1 MYKDIRLHGSL
12 ENRIE
17 YYAIAAG
24 VDAHKR
30 YFFNVDQSS
39 DAELRFF
46 STTNEFIIGQNGIK
60 HRGNGGSF
68 CEYMFGVDQ
77 PLTDMAKGDVINR
90 LVLYG
95 THFDQK
101 AGALRFSDRTD
112 GTLTYDKIFFDG
124 NAVTNYFF
132 FIHSNSLS
140 GAVKEQ
146 QELILR
152 RLGKTL
158 KRSLAIGNGEDNRII
173 AEINANA
180 DADDLQLFLFKL
192 INTRHEEYRNAF
204 QTLYLRTKR
213 IADEEFAQLTELA
226 QRNDID
232 RYQQERIR
240 IDVMYKHP
248 DNRRIVDEYRNI
260 LCSCNLRGEIN
271 RLENARLTRLKT
283 LSVRNKIPGALF
295 YTLDEL
301 LRKDRKLVELE
312 ESDYISATRQIL
324 AGLFFA
330 ERQIESRVDREDMLK
345 LLHAKKMASEHR
357 NHTFEELLLDASKA
371 CDENIRDGADISLLE
386 EFSYIIT
393 YLDRYDTTSQVINQ
407 LAFMENIRISEDML
421 RSILGNKKE
430 FDALAPNLFNT
441 LFINGV
447 LENKYLGNYG
457 RKKLIT
463 LVRGLQE
470 IESGITKSPEVLEQL
485 KAIDRE
491 EQIFIILLQHVRER
505 IRNFYSK
512 FSTKTDQQI
521 LKREVTD
528 ELLAKKLIHSEVS
541 NDLFNETILT
551 IQKEAIYL
559 HNLLPQIIAEESVS
573 LREDFLDNSGL
584 DRFYVEELELE
595 YFELNDL
602 PLDDLYQI
610 RKGLN

>member
-1 MYKDIRLHGSL
+1 M
-12 ENRIE
+12 
-17 YYAIAAG
+17 
-24 VDAHKR
+24 
-30 YFFNVDQSS
+30 
-39 DAELRFF
+39 
-46 STTNEFIIGQNGIK
+46 
-60 HRGNGGSF
+60 
-68 CEYMFGVDQ
+68 
-77 PLTDMAKGDVINR
+77 
-90 LVLYG
+90 YG
-95 THFDQK
+95 THYDHRTESLK
-101 AGALRFSDRTD
+101 IGERTEGAIPFE
-112 GTLTYDKIFFDG
+112 KIFFDG
-124 NAVTNYFF
+124 NAVCNYFF
-132 FIHSNSLS
+132 FIHDESL
-140 GAVKEQ
+140 GKGLRAQ
-146 QELILR
+146 QEELLR
-152 RLGKTL
+152 RLGKVL
-158 KRSLAIGNGEDNRII
+158 KRSTAIAYGDDNQII
-173 AEINANA
+173 AALFGLLKSPHA
-180 DADDLQLFLFKL
+180 QLFLFKL
-192 INTRHEEYRNAF
+192 IHTPHREYSDLFRSF
-204 QTLYLRTKR
+204 YLRSKR
-213 IADEEFAQLTELA
+213 IADEDFATLTA
-226 QRNDID
+226 MAARHNID

-312 ESDYISATRQIL
+312 ESDYISETRQIL
-324 AGLFFA
+324 EGLFFG
-330 ERQIESRVDREDMLK
+330 EHQIESKVDREDMLK
-345 LLHAKKMASEHR
+345 LLQAKKQATEHR
-357 NHTFEELLLDASKA
+357 NHSFEEILLDASKA

-393 YLDRYDTTSQVINQ
+393 YLDRYDTTSSVINQ

-430 FDALAPNLFNT
+430 FDSLRPNLFNN
-441 LFINGV
+441 LFIDGV
-447 LENKYLGNYG
+447 LDNKYLGNYG
-457 RKKLIT
+457 RRKLTT
-463 LVRGLQE
+463 LVRGMEE
-470 IESGITKSPEVLEQL
+470 IEAGTMPSAEVLEQL

-491 EQIFIILLQHVRER
+491 EQLFLVLLRHVRER

-512 FSTKTDQQI
+512 FNTREDQLA
-521 LKREVTD
+521 LKQELTE
-528 ELLAKKLIHSEVS
+528 ELLAKKLIKGEINSE
-541 NDLFNETILT
+541 LFSETILT

-559 HNLLPQIIAEESVS
+559 HNLLPQIISEKNIA

>member
-12 ENRIE
+12 ENSIE
-17 YYAIAAG
+17 YYAVAAG

-30 YFFNVDQSS
+30 YFFNLDQSNES
-39 DAELRFF
+39 ELRFF
-46 STTNEFIIGQNGIK
+46 SANNEFVIGTRGIS

-90 LVLYG
+90 LVMYG
-95 THFDQK
+95 THYDKK
-101 AGALRFSDRTD
+101 AGNLKFGDRTD
-112 GTLTYDKIFFDG
+112 GTLSYDKIFFDG

-132 FIHSNSLS
+132 FLHTDTLAHS
-140 GAVKEQ
+140 VQEQ
-146 QELILR
+146 QEIILR
-152 RLGKTL
+152 RLGKAL
-158 KRSLAIGNGEDNRII
+158 KRSLAIGNGDDNRII
-173 AEINANA
+173 ADILGNIHM
-180 DADDLQLFLFKL
+180 DGVQLFLFKL

-204 QTLYLRTKR
+204 QSLYFRSKR
-213 IADEEFAQLTELA
+213 IADEEFALLTDLA
-226 QRNDID
+226 VRNNID

-260 LCSCNLRGEIN
+260 LCSCNIKGEIN

-301 LRKDRKLVELE
+301 LRKDRKMVETE
-312 ESDYISATRQIL
+312 ESDYISETRQIL
-324 AGLFFA
+324 EGLFFS
-330 ERQIESRVDREDMLK
+330 ERQIESHVDREDMLK
-345 LLHAKKMASEHR
+345 LLHAKKMAAEHR
-357 NHTFEELLLDASKA
+357 NHGFEEILLDASKA

-407 LAFMENIRISEDML
+407 LAFMENVRISEEMI

-430 FDALAPNLFNT
+430 FDSLRANLFNS
-441 LFINGV
+441 LFIDGI

-457 RKKLIT
+457 RKKLVT
-463 LVRGLQE
+463 LVRGLE
-470 IESGITKSPEVLEQL
+470 DVEAGRRLSAEVLDQL
-485 KAIDRE
+485 LAIDRE
-491 EQIFIILLQHVRER
+491 EQIFLILLRHVRER

-512 FSTKTDQQI
+512 FNTKADQAT

-528 ELLAKKLIHSEVS
+528 ELQAKKLLKGEV
-541 NDLFNETILT
+541 NNELFNETILT

-559 HNLLPQIIAEESVS
+559 HNLLPQIIAEKNIS

-595 YFELNDL
+595 YFELNGL

>member
-12 ENRIE
+12 ENRVE

-39 DAELRFF
+39 EAELRFF
-46 STTNEFIIGQNGIK
+46 STNNEFVIGTQGVS

-90 LVLYG
+90 LVMYG
-95 THFDQK
+95 THYDQK
-101 AGALRFSDRTD
+101 AGTLRFSDRTD
-112 GTLTYDKIFFDG
+112 GTITYEKMFFDG
-124 NAVTNYFF
+124 NAVANYFF
-132 FIHSNSLS
+132 FVHTEDL
-140 GAVKEQ
+140 GASVREQ
-146 QELILR
+146 QEVILR

-158 KRSLAIGNGEDNRII
+158 KRSIAIGNGDDNRII
-173 AEINANA
+173 AEIMANIESSG
-180 DADDLQLFLFKL
+180 LQLFLFKL
-192 INTRHEEYRNAF
+192 INTKHEEYRNAF
-204 QTLYLRTKR
+204 QTLYFRSKR
-213 IADEEFAQLTELA
+213 IADDEFAQLTELA
-226 QRNDID
+226 SRNDID

-260 LCSCNLRGEIN
+260 LCSCNIKGEIN
-271 RLENARLTRLKT
+271 RLDNARLTRLKT

-324 AGLFFA
+324 EGLFFG

-345 LLHAKKMASEHR
+345 LLQAKKQATEHR
-357 NHTFEELLLDASKA
+357 NHTFEEILLDASKA

-386 EFSYIIT
+386 EFSNIIT

-407 LAFMENIRISEDML
+407 LAFMENVRISEEML

-430 FDALAPNLFNT
+430 FDTLSPDLFYT
-441 LFINGV
+441 LFIEGV

-457 RKKLIT
+457 RRKLTT
-463 LVRGLQE
+463 LVNGMEE
-470 IESGITKSPEVLEQL
+470 IEAGSMLSQEVLEQL
-485 KAIDRE
+485 KAVDRE
-491 EQIFIILLQHVRER
+491 EQLFLVLLHHVRER

-512 FSTKTDQQI
+512 FTTKSDQEV
-521 LKREVTD
+521 LRREVTE
-528 ELLAKKLIHSEVS
+528 ELLAKKLIKGEINS
-541 NDLFNETILT
+541 DLFAETILT

-559 HNLLPQIIAEESVS
+559 HNLLPQIIAEKNIA

-584 DRFYVEELELE
+584 DRFYVEELEME
-595 YFELNDL
+595 YFELNDM
-602 PLDDLYQI
+602 PLEDLYQI

>member
-12 ENRIE
+12 ENRVE
-17 YYAIAAG
+17 YYAVAAG

-39 DAELRFF
+39 EAELRFF
-46 STTNEFIIGQNGIK
+46 SANNEFIISQHGIK

-77 PLTDMAKGDVINR
+77 PFTDMAKGDVINR
-90 LVLYG
+90 LVMYG

-101 AGALRFSDRTD
+101 ANALRFGDRTD
-112 GTLTYDKIFFDG
+112 GSLTYDKIFFDG
-124 NAVTNYFF
+124 NAVANYFF
-132 FIHSNSLS
+132 FVHTENLGSS
-140 GAVKEQ
+140 VKEQ

-152 RLGKTL
+152 RVGKTL
-158 KRSLAIGNGEDNRII
+158 KRSVAIGIADDNRII
-173 AEINANA
+173 GDIIANLAAEGV
-180 DADDLQLFLFKL
+180 QLFLFKL
-192 INTRHEEYRNAF
+192 ININHEEYRHAF
-204 QTLYLRTKR
+204 QTLYFRNKR
-213 IADEEFAQLTELA
+213 ISDDEFAQLTELA
-226 QRNDID
+226 MRNEID

-260 LCSCNLRGEIN
+260 LCSCNIRGEIN

-324 AGLFFA
+324 EGLFFGN
-330 ERQIESRVDREDMLK
+330 RQIESRVDREDMLK
-345 LLHAKKMASEHR
+345 LLHAKKKAAEHR
-357 NHTFEELLLDASKA
+357 NHTFEEILLDASKA

-393 YLDRYDTTSQVINQ
+393 YLDRYDSTSQVINQ
-407 LAFMENIRISEDML
+407 LAFMENIRISEEML

-430 FDALAPNLFNT
+430 FDSLSPNLFNT
-441 LFINGV
+441 LFIDGV
-447 LENKYLGNYG
+447 LDNKYLGNYG
-457 RKKLIT
+457 RRKLVT
-463 LVRGLQE
+463 LVTGLE
-470 IESGITKSPEVLEQL
+470 EVEAGTMQSHVALDQL
-485 KAIDRE
+485 QAIDRE
-491 EQIFIILLQHVRER
+491 EQLFLVLLHHVRER

-512 FSTKTDQQI
+512 FTTKADQNA
-521 LKREVTD
+521 LRTEVTE
-528 ELLAKKLIHSEVS
+528 ELLNKKLIKGEINSE
-541 NDLFNETILT
+541 LFSETILT

-559 HNLLPQIIAEESVS
+559 HNLLPQIILEKDIA

-595 YFELNDL
+595 YFELNGL

>member
-12 ENRIE
+12 DNRIE
-17 YYAIAAG
+17 YYAVAAG

-30 YFFNVDQSS
+30 YFFNLDQSS
-39 DAELRFF
+39 EGELRFF
-46 STTNEFIIGQNGIK
+46 SASNEFVIRSNGIS
-60 HRGNGGSF
+60 HLGNGGSF

-90 LVLYG
+90 LVMYG
-95 THFDQK
+95 THYDKKSGSLQF
-101 AGALRFSDRTD
+101 GERTE
-112 GTLTYDKIFFDG
+112 GSLTYEKIFFDG
-124 NAVTNYFF
+124 NAVANYFF
-132 FIHSNSLS
+132 FIHADSF
-140 GAVKEQ
+140 GATVKEQ

-152 RLGKTL
+152 RLGKFL
-158 KRSLAIGNGEDNRII
+158 KRSTAVGNGYDSKVI
-173 AEINANA
+173 AEMLANFGA
-180 DADDLQLFLFKL
+180 SGTQLFLFKL
-192 INTRHEEYRNAF
+192 VNTRHEEYRDAF
-204 QTLYLRTKR
+204 QTLYLRNKR

-226 QRNDID
+226 NRNDID

-260 LCSCNLRGEIN
+260 LCTCNIKGEIN

-301 LRKDRKLVELE
+301 LRKDHKLVEME
-312 ESDYISATRQIL
+312 ESDYISETRQIL
-324 AGLFFA
+324 EGIFFG

-345 LLHAKKMASEHR
+345 LLNAKKQASEHR
-357 NHTFEELLLDASKA
+357 NHAFEEILLDASKA

-393 YLDRYDTTSQVINQ
+393 YLDRYDATSQVINQ
-407 LAFMENIRISEDML
+407 LAFMENIRISEEML

-430 FDALAPNLFNT
+430 FDALRPNLFNA
-441 LFINGV
+441 LFINGI

-457 RKKLIT
+457 RKKLLT
-463 LVRGLQE
+463 LIHGLE
-470 IESGITKSPEVLEQL
+470 NVELSSAEVLEQL
-485 KAIDRE
+485 QAIDRD
-491 EQIFIILLQHVRER
+491 EQLFFVLLRHVRER

-512 FSTKTDQQI
+512 FTTKADQSA
-521 LKREVTD
+521 LKREVTE
-528 ELLAKKLIHSEVS
+528 ELQSKKLIKGEL
-541 NDLFNETILT
+541 NNELFNETILT

-559 HNLLPQIIAEESVS
+559 HNLLPQIITEKNIA

-595 YFELNDL
+595 YFELNGL
-602 PLDDLYQI
+602 TLDDLYQI
-610 RKGLN
+610 RKGLS

>member
-24 VDAHKR
+24 VDAHNR

-39 DAELRFF
+39 DADIRFF
-46 STTNEFIIGQNGIK
+46 STNNEFIIGQNGIK

-140 GAVKEQ
+140 STVKEQ

-152 RLGKTL
+152 RLGKIL
-158 KRSLAIGNGEDNRII
+158 KRSIAIGNGDDNRII
-173 AEINANA
+173 TEINANA
-180 DADDLQLFLFKL
+180 DLEDLQLFLFKL
-192 INTRHEEYRNAF
+192 INNRHEEYRNAF

-213 IADEEFAQLTELA
+213 IADEEFEQLTELA

-345 LLHAKKMASEHR
+345 LLNAKKMASEHR

-430 FDALAPNLFNT
+430 FDALAPDLFNT

-447 LENKYLGNYG
+447 LENKYLGKYG
-457 RKKLIT
+457 RKKLNT
-463 LVRGLQE
+463 LVRGLEE
-470 IESGITKSPEVLEQL
+470 IESGLIKSPEVLSLL

-491 EQIFIILLQHVRER
+491 EQIFLILLKHVRER

-512 FSTKTDQQI
+512 FSTKTDQQL

-528 ELLAKKLIHSEVS
+528 ELLAKKLINSEIS
-541 NDLFNETILT
+541 NYLFNETILT

-559 HNLLPQIIAEESVS
+559 HNLLPQIIAEKSIS

-595 YFELNDL
+595 YFELNNL

>member
-1 MYKDIRLHGSL
+1 MYKDIRLHGTL

-17 YYAIAAG
+17 FYAVAAG

-30 YFFNVDQSS
+30 YFFNVDDSN
-39 DAELRFF
+39 DGELRFF
-46 STTNEFIIGQNGIK
+46 SASNEFIIGQHGVS

-95 THFDQK
+95 THYDQK
-101 AGALRFSDRTD
+101 AGTLKFSDRTD
-112 GTLTYDKIFFDG
+112 GSISYEKLFFDG

-132 FIHSNSLS
+132 FIHTNQLS
-140 GAVKEQ
+140 QRTKEQ
-146 QELILR
+146 QEMILR
-152 RLGKTL
+152 KLGKTL
-158 KRSLAIGNGEDNRII
+158 KRSTAIGIGDDNSIVTDI
-173 AEINANA
+173 LGNIGG
-180 DADDLQLFLFKL
+180 DGLQLFLFKL

-204 QTLYLRTKR
+204 QSLYFRNKR
-213 IADEEFAQLTELA
+213 IADEEFAHLTELA
-226 QRNDID
+226 SRNGID

-240 IDVMYKHP
+240 IDVMYKHH
-248 DNRRIVDEYRNI
+248 DNKRIVDEYRNI
-260 LCSCNLRGEIN
+260 LCSCNIKGEIN

-312 ESDYISATRQIL
+312 ESDYISETRQIL
-324 AGLFFA
+324 EGLFFG
-330 ERQIESRVDREDMLK
+330 ERQIESKVDRDDMLK
-345 LLHAKKMASEHR
+345 LLNAKKKASEHR
-357 NHTFEELLLDASKA
+357 NHSFEEILLDASKA
-371 CDENIRDGADISLLE
+371 CDENIRDGADISILE

-407 LAFMENIRISEDML
+407 LAFMENVRINEDML

-430 FDALAPNLFNT
+430 FDSLRPGLFSE
-441 LFINGV
+441 LFIDGV
-447 LENKYLGNYG
+447 LDNKYLGSYG
-457 RKKLIT
+457 RRKLTT
-463 LVRGLQE
+463 LVKGMEE
-470 IESGITKSPEVLEQL
+470 IESGYTDSSVVLEQL
-485 KAIDRE
+485 KAIDIE
-491 EQIFIILLQHVRER
+491 EQLFLVLIRHVRER
-505 IRNFYSK
+505 IRNFYSQ
-512 FSTKTDQQI
+512 FSTRADQLN
-521 LKREVTD
+521 LKKEVTE
-528 ELLAKKLIHSEVS
+528 ELLAKKLIKGEINSE
-541 NDLFNETILT
+541 LFSETILA

-559 HNLLPQIIAEESVS
+559 HNLLPQIIAEKDIA

-595 YFELNDL
+595 YFELNGL
-602 PLDDLYQI
+602 PLDELYQI

>member
-17 YYAIAAG
+17 YYAVAAG

-39 DAELRFF
+39 DVELRFF
-46 STTNEFIIGQNGIK
+46 SASNEFIIGRHGIR

-77 PLTDMAKGDVINR
+77 PFTDMAKGDVINR
-90 LVLYG
+90 LVMYG
-95 THFDQK
+95 THYDQK
-101 AGALRFSDRTD
+101 ANSLCFSDRTD
-112 GTLTYDKIFFDG
+112 GSLTYEKIFFDG
-124 NAVTNYFF
+124 NAVANYFF
-132 FIHSNSLS
+132 FVHTEDF
-140 GAVKEQ
+140 GPAVKEQ

-152 RLGKTL
+152 RVGKTL
-158 KRSLAIGNGEDNRII
+158 KRSVAIGNGDDNRII
-173 AEINANA
+173 NDIVANMA
-180 DADDLQLFLFKL
+180 IPGIQLFLFKL
-192 INTRHEEYRNAF
+192 ININHEEYRQAF
-204 QTLYLRTKR
+204 QNLYFRNKR
-213 IADEEFAQLTELA
+213 IADEEFTQLSKLA
-226 QRNDID
+226 QQNEID

-240 IDVMYKHP
+240 IDVMYRHP

-260 LCSCNLRGEIN
+260 LCSCNIKGEIN

-324 AGLFFA
+324 EGLFFG

-345 LLHAKKMASEHR
+345 LLHAKKKAAEHR
-357 NHTFEELLLDASKA
+357 NHTFEEILLDASKA

-407 LAFMENIRISEDML
+407 LAFMENIRISEEML

-430 FDALAPNLFNT
+430 FDALSPNLFHT
-441 LFINGV
+441 LFIDGV
-447 LENKYLGNYG
+447 LDNKYLGNYG
-457 RKKLIT
+457 RRKLVT
-463 LVRGLQE
+463 LVKGLAE
-470 IESGITKSPEVLEQL
+470 IEAGTLNSQEVLDQL
-485 KAIDRE
+485 WAIDRE
-491 EQIFIILLQHVRER
+491 EQLFLVLLHHVRER

-512 FSTKTDQQI
+512 FTTKADQNE
-521 LKREVTD
+521 LRREVTE
-528 ELLAKKLIHSEVS
+528 ELLSKKLIKGEINSE
-541 NDLFNETILT
+541 LFSETILT

-559 HNLLPQIIAEESVS
+559 HNLLPQILVDNSIA

-584 DRFYVEELELE
+584 DRFYVEELEME
-595 YFELNDL
+595 YFELNGL
-602 PLDDLYQI
+602 PLEDLYQI

>member
-1 MYKDIRLHGSL
+1 
-12 ENRIE
+12 
-17 YYAIAAG
+17 
-24 VDAHKR
+24 
-30 YFFNVDQSS
+30 
-39 DAELRFF
+39 LR
-46 STTNEFIIGQNGIK
+46 S
-60 HRGNGGSF
+60 
-68 CEYMFGVDQ
+68 
-77 PLTDMAKGDVINR
+77 
-90 LVLYG
+90 
-95 THFDQK
+95 
-101 AGALRFSDRTD
+101 
-112 GTLTYDKIFFDG
+112 
-124 NAVTNYFF
+124 
-132 FIHSNSLS
+132 
-140 GAVKEQ
+140 
-146 QELILR
+146 
-152 RLGKTL
+152 
-158 KRSLAIGNGEDNRII
+158 
-173 AEINANA
+173 
-180 DADDLQLFLFKL
+180 
-192 INTRHEEYRNAF
+192 
-204 QTLYLRTKR
+204 KR
-213 IADEEFAQLTELA
+213 IADEEFAHLTELA
-226 QRNDID
+226 QNNGID

-240 IDVMYKHP
+240 IDVMYRHP

-312 ESDYISATRQIL
+312 ESDYISETRQIL

-330 ERQIESRVDREDMLK
+330 ERQIESRVNREDMLK
-345 LLHAKKMASEHR
+345 LLNAKKMASEHR
-357 NHTFEELLLDASKA
+357 NHAFEELLLDASKA

-393 YLDRYDTTSQVINQ
+393 YLDRYDTTAQVVNQ
-407 LAFMENIRISEDML
+407 LAFMENIRIGEDML

-430 FDALAPNLFNT
+430 FDALTPNLFNT
-441 LFINGV
+441 LFISGV

-463 LVRGLQE
+463 LLRGLEE
-470 IESGITKSPEVLEQL
+470 IESGASKSPEVLEQL
-485 KAIDRE
+485 MAIDRE
-491 EQIFIILLQHVRER
+491 EQIFHILLQNVRER

-512 FSTKTDQQI
+512 FSTKADQQI

-528 ELLAKKLIHSEVS
+528 ELVSKKLISGEIN
-541 NDLFNETILT
+541 NDLFSETILT

-559 HNLLPQIIAEESVS
+559 HNLLPQIITEKSIS

-602 PLDDLYQI
+602 PLEDLYQI

>member
-12 ENRIE
+12 DNKIE

-39 DAELRFF
+39 EAELRFF
-46 STTNEFIIGQNGIK
+46 SASNEFIIGQHGIK

-90 LVLYG
+90 LVMYG
-95 THFDQK
+95 THYDLK
-101 AGALRFSDRTD
+101 ANALKFSDRTD

-124 NAVTNYFF
+124 NAVANYFF
-132 FIHSNSLS
+132 FIHTEDLGSS
-140 GAVKEQ
+140 VKDQ

-152 RLGKTL
+152 RIGKTL
-158 KRSLAIGNGEDNRII
+158 KRTVAIGNGDDNRII
-173 AEINANA
+173 NDIIANLA
-180 DADDLQLFLFKL
+180 VSGIQLFLFKL
-192 INTRHEEYRNAF
+192 ININHEEYRQAF
-204 QTLYLRTKR
+204 QTLYFRNKR
-213 IADEEFAQLTELA
+213 IADEEFTHLSELA
-226 QRNDID
+226 MRNNID

-260 LCSCNLRGEIN
+260 LCTCNLRGEIN

-301 LRKDRKLVELE
+301 LRKDRKLVEME
-312 ESDYISATRQIL
+312 ESDYISVTRQIL
-324 AGLFFA
+324 EGLFFG
-330 ERQIESRVDREDMLK
+330 ERQIESHVDREDMLK
-345 LLHAKKMASEHR
+345 LLHAKKQAAEHR
-357 NHTFEELLLDASKA
+357 NHTFEEILLDASKA

-393 YLDRYDTTSQVINQ
+393 YLDRYDSTSQVINQ
-407 LAFMENIRISEDML
+407 LAFMENIKISEEML

-430 FDALAPNLFNT
+430 FDSLSPRLFNT
-441 LFINGV
+441 LFIDGV
-447 LENKYLGNYG
+447 LDNKYLGNYG
-457 RKKLIT
+457 RRKLIT
-463 LVRGLQE
+463 LVKGLEE
-470 IESGITKSPEVLEQL
+470 IEAGTMPSQEVLNQL
-485 KAIDRE
+485 KAIDME
-491 EQIFIILLQHVRER
+491 EQLFLMLLHHVRER

-512 FSTKTDQQI
+512 FSTKEDQNT
-521 LKREVTD
+521 LRHEVTE
-528 ELLAKKLIHSEVS
+528 ELHTKKLIKGEINSE
-541 NDLFNETILT
+541 LFSETILT

-559 HNLLPQIIAEESVS
+559 HNLLPQIILEKNIA

-595 YFELNDL
+595 YFELNEL
-602 PLDDLYQI
+602 PLEDLYQI

>member
-1 MYKDIRLHGSL
+1 MYKDIRLHGAL
-12 ENRIE
+12 ENKIE

-39 DAELRFF
+39 ESELRFF
-46 STTNEFIIGQNGIK
+46 STNNEFIISQQGII

-90 LVLYG
+90 LVMYG
-95 THFDQK
+95 THLDQK
-101 AGALRFSDRTD
+101 AGALNFSDRTD
-112 GTLTYDKIFFDG
+112 GFLTFDKIFFDG
-124 NAVTNYFF
+124 NAVANYFF
-132 FIHSNSLS
+132 FIHSKDFSES
-140 GAVKEQ
+140 VKEQ

-152 RLGKTL
+152 RLGKIL
-158 KRSLAIGNGEDNRII
+158 KRSVAIGNGDDNRII
-173 AEINANA
+173 AEVSANCGV
-180 DADDLQLFLFKL
+180 DDLQLFLFKL

-204 QTLYLRTKR
+204 KNLYFRTKR
-213 IADEEFAQLTELA
+213 IADEEFALLTELA
-226 QRNDID
+226 QRNEID

-312 ESDYISATRQIL
+312 ESDYISETRQIL
-324 AGLFFA
+324 EGLFFG
-330 ERQIESRVDREDMLK
+330 ERQIESRVDRDDMLK
-345 LLHAKKMASEHR
+345 LLHAKKRASEHR

-430 FDALAPNLFNT
+430 FDTLQPNLFNT
-441 LFINGV
+441 LFIDGV
-447 LENKYLGNYG
+447 LDNKYLGNYG
-457 RKKLIT
+457 RRKLIT
-463 LVRGLQE
+463 LVKGMEE
-470 IESGITKSPEVLEQL
+470 IEAGSMKSQEVLDQL

-491 EQIFIILLQHVRER
+491 EQIFVILLQHVRER

-512 FSTKTDQQI
+512 FSTKNDQQI
-521 LKREVTD
+521 LKREVTE
-528 ELLAKKLIHSEVS
+528 ELLGKKLIKGEIN

-559 HNLLPQIIAEESVS
+559 HNLLPQIISEKDIS

-602 PLDDLYQI
+602 PLDELYQI

>member
-12 ENRIE
+12 ENKIE

-30 YFFNVDQSS
+30 YFFNLDQSN

-46 STTNEFIIGQNGIK
+46 STNNEFVINQQGIK

-95 THFDQK
+95 THYDQK
-101 AGALRFSDRTD
+101 AGVLRFSDRTD

-132 FIHSNSLS
+132 FLHSDSLNE
-140 GAVKEQ
+140 AVKKQ

-152 RLGKTL
+152 RLGKIL
-158 KRSLAIGNGEDNRII
+158 KRSIAIGNGDDNRII
-173 AEINANA
+173 AEINSSAA
-180 DADDLQLFLFKL
+180 LEDLQLFLFKL
-192 INTRHEEYRNAF
+192 TNTRHELYRNAF
-204 QTLYLRTKR
+204 QTLYFRAKR
-213 IADEEFAQLTELA
+213 IADDDFAQLAELA
-226 QRNDID
+226 QLNHID

-240 IDVMYKHP
+240 IDVMYRHP

-260 LCSCNLRGEIN
+260 LCTCNLRGEIN
-271 RLENARLTRLKT
+271 SLDNARLTRLKT

-301 LRKDRKLVELE
+301 LRKDRKLVEIS
-312 ESDYISATRQIL
+312 ESDYISETRQIL
-324 AGLFFA
+324 EGLFFG
-330 ERQIESRVDREDMLK
+330 ERQIESHVDRDDMLK
-345 LLHAKKMASEHR
+345 LLHAKKESSEHR
-357 NHTFEELLLDASKA
+357 NHSFEELLLDASKA

-430 FDALAPNLFNT
+430 FDALQHNLFTT
-441 LFINGV
+441 LFIEGV

-457 RKKLIT
+457 RRKLNT
-463 LVRGLQE
+463 LVRGLEE
-470 IESGITKSPEVLEQL
+470 IEAGGVKSPEVIEQL

-491 EQIFIILLQHVRER
+491 EQIFLILLQHVRER

-512 FSTKTDQQI
+512 FTTKADQQI
-521 LKREVTD
+521 LKRELTD
-528 ELLAKKLIHSEVS
+528 ELLSKKLIKGEI
-541 NDLFNETILT
+541 NNELFSETILT

-559 HNLLPQIIAEESVS
+559 HNLLPQIIAEKSIS

>member
-17 YYAIAAG
+17 YYAVAAG

-30 YFFNVDQSS
+30 YFFNLDQSS
-39 DAELRFF
+39 ESELRFF
-46 STTNEFIIGQNGIK
+46 SASNEFVIGSKGIT

-90 LVLYG
+90 LVMYG
-95 THFDQK
+95 THIDQK
-101 AGALRFSDRTD
+101 AGTLRFSNRTD
-112 GTLTYDKIFFDG
+112 GALSYDKIFFDG

-132 FIHSNSLS
+132 FLHSDEFASS
-140 GAVKEQ
+140 TQEQ
-146 QELILR
+146 QEKILR

-158 KRSLAIGNGEDNRII
+158 KRSQAIGNGDDNRII
-173 AEINANA
+173 ADILGTIGI
-180 DADDLQLFLFKL
+180 DGVQLFLFKL
-192 INTRHEEYRNAF
+192 VNNRHEEYRNAF
-204 QTLYLRTKR
+204 QTLYFRNKR
-213 IADEEFAQLTELA
+213 IADDEFAHLTELA
-226 QRNDID
+226 NRNEID

-260 LCSCNLRGEIN
+260 LCSCNIRGEIN

-301 LRKDRKLVELE
+301 LRKDRKLVETE
-312 ESDYISATRQIL
+312 ESDYISETRQIL
-324 AGLFFA
+324 EGIFFS
-330 ERQIESRVDREDMLK
+330 ERQIESRVDRDDMLK
-345 LLHAKKMASEHR
+345 LLHAKKLAAEHR
-357 NHTFEELLLDASKA
+357 NHTFEEILLDASKA

-407 LAFMENIRISEDML
+407 LAFMENVRISEEML
-421 RSILGNKKE
+421 RSLLGNKKE
-430 FDALAPNLFNT
+430 FDTLRPNLFNN
-441 LFINGV
+441 LFIDGV
-447 LENKYLGNYG
+447 MENKYLGKYG

-463 LVRGLQE
+463 LVQGLE
-470 IESGITKSPEVLEQL
+470 DIEEGKRLSADVLEQL
-485 KAIDRE
+485 QAIDRE
-491 EQIFIILLQHVRER
+491 EQLFLVLMRHIRER

-512 FSTKTDQQI
+512 FNTRDDQI
-521 LKREVTD
+521 ALKREVED
-528 ELLAKKLIHSEVS
+528 ELHGKKLLKGPIN

-559 HNLLPQIIAEESVS
+559 HNLLPQIIAEKDIS

-584 DRFYVEELELE
+584 DRFYVEELEME
-595 YFELNDL
+595 YFELNGL
-602 PLDDLYQI
+602 PLEDLYQI

>member
-39 DAELRFF
+39 EAELRFF
-46 STTNEFIIGQNGIK
+46 SASNEFIIGQHGIK

-77 PLTDMAKGDVINR
+77 PFTDMAKGDVINR
-90 LVLYG
+90 LVMYG
-95 THFDQK
+95 THYDQK
-101 AGALRFSDRTD
+101 ATSLRFDDRTD
-112 GTLTYDKIFFDG
+112 GSLTYEKIFFDG
-124 NAVTNYFF
+124 NAVANYFF
-132 FIHSNSLS
+132 FIHTESLGTS
-140 GAVKEQ
+140 VKEQ

-152 RLGKTL
+152 RVGKTL
-158 KRSLAIGNGEDNRII
+158 KRSVAIGNGDDNRII
-173 AEINANA
+173 DNIISNLAIPGV
-180 DADDLQLFLFKL
+180 QLFLFKL
-192 INTRHEEYRNAF
+192 ISINHDEYRQAF
-204 QTLYLRTKR
+204 QALYFKNKR
-213 IADEEFAQLTELA
+213 ISDEEFAHLSKLA
-226 QRNDID
+226 QKNDID

-260 LCSCNLRGEIN
+260 LCSCNIRGEIN

-301 LRKDRKLVELE
+301 LRKDRKLIELE

-324 AGLFFA
+324 EGLFFG

-345 LLHAKKMASEHR
+345 LLHAKKKAAEHR
-357 NHTFEELLLDASKA
+357 NHTFEEILLDASKA

-393 YLDRYDTTSQVINQ
+393 YLDRYDSTSQVINQ
-407 LAFMENIRISEDML
+407 LAFMENIRISEEML

-430 FDALAPNLFNT
+430 FDTLSPNLFNT
-441 LFINGV
+441 LFIDGV
-447 LENKYLGNYG
+447 LDNKYLGNYG
-457 RKKLIT
+457 RRKLVS
-463 LVRGLQE
+463 LVKGLGE
-470 IESGITKSPEVLEQL
+470 IEAGTMPSQEVLDLL
-485 KAIDRE
+485 KAIDQE
-491 EQIFIILLQHVRER
+491 EQLFLILLHHVRER

-512 FSTKTDQQI
+512 FTTKSDQND
-521 LKREVTD
+521 LRREVTE
-528 ELLAKKLIHSEVS
+528 ELLAKKLIKGEINSE
-541 NDLFNETILT
+541 LFSETILT

-559 HNLLPQIIAEESVS
+559 HNLLPQIIAENSIA

-595 YFELNDL
+595 YFELNGL
-602 PLDDLYQI
+602 PLEDLYQI

>member
-24 VDAHKR
+24 VDSHKR
-30 YFFNVDQSS
+30 YFFNIDQSS
-39 DAELRFF
+39 DEELRFF
-46 STTNEFIIGQNGIK
+46 SASNEFIIGQHGIK

-77 PLTDMAKGDVINR
+77 PFTDMAKGDVINR
-90 LVLYG
+90 LVMYG
-95 THFDQK
+95 TRYDQK
-101 AGALRFSDRTD
+101 AGTLKFDDRTD
-112 GTLTYDKIFFDG
+112 GSLTYEKIFFDG

-132 FIHSNSLS
+132 FIHSESFDAS
-140 GAVKEQ
+140 VKAQ

-152 RLGKTL
+152 RVGKTL
-158 KRSLAIGNGEDNRII
+158 KRSVAIGNGDDNRII
-173 AEINANA
+173 NDIITNLATPGI
-180 DADDLQLFLFKL
+180 QLFLFKL
-192 INTRHEEYRNAF
+192 INISHEEYRQAF
-204 QTLYLRTKR
+204 QALYFRNKR
-213 IADEEFAQLTELA
+213 IADEEFTHLSKLA
-226 QRNDID
+226 QKNDID

-260 LCSCNLRGEIN
+260 LCSCNIKGEIN

-312 ESDYISATRQIL
+312 ESDYISSTRQIL
-324 AGLFFA
+324 EGLFFG

-345 LLHAKKMASEHR
+345 LLHAKKKAAEHR
-357 NHTFEELLLDASKA
+357 NHTFEEILLDASKA

-407 LAFMENIRISEDML
+407 LAFMENIRISEEML

-430 FDALAPNLFNT
+430 FDALSPNLFNT
-441 LFINGV
+441 LFIDGV
-447 LENKYLGNYG
+447 LDNKYLGNYG
-457 RKKLIT
+457 RRKLVT
-463 LVRGLQE
+463 LVKGLEE
-470 IESGITKSPEVLEQL
+470 IEAGTMPSHEVLGQL

-491 EQIFIILLQHVRER
+491 EQLFLVLLHHVRER

-512 FSTKTDQQI
+512 FTTKADQND
-521 LKREVTD
+521 LRREVTE
-528 ELLAKKLIHSEVS
+528 ELLAKKLIKGEINSE
-541 NDLFNETILT
+541 LFSETVLT

-559 HNLLPQIIAEESVS
+559 HNLLPQIIAENSIA

-595 YFELNDL
+595 YFELNGL
-602 PLDDLYQI
+602 PLEDLYQI